1 MEMLDL
7 PIEFHAEVGQATD
20 QLEREAE
27 ERLMELSKGHS
38 DMTGASVLIERQ
50 AHGET
55 PHLYRARV
63 TVYMRPKNQNAQEKH
78 ESMQLALKGA
88 LDAIERQV
96 RKSRAKRAETWKR
109 EDIEDQSPPKNLAE

>member
-7 PIEFHAEVGQATD
+7 PIEFHAEVDQATD

-63 TVYMRPKNQNAQEKH
+63 TVYMRPKNQNAQEKD

-96 RKSRAKRAETWKR
+96 RKNRAKREETWKR
-109 EDIEDQSPPKNLAE
+109 EDIADQSPPKNLAE